1 MVCYATPLIGG
12 PEKTRINRYGD
23 NSPRET
29 RRTIMQSL
37 SIHENFSGFQSTRE
51 HNASILP
58 KCRDNIALQPYHRC
72 KCSESFHTLQQIPTK
87 KRPQRGCPYIKELQI
102 HETIPP

>member
-1 MVCYATPLIGG
+1 MDCYATPLSEG

-37 SIHENFSGFQSTRE
+37 LILENFSGSQTTRE

-58 KCRDNIALQPYHRC
+58 KCLDNRC
-72 KCSESFHTLQQIPTK
+72 ANCRHKDNTRLMEMQDNL
-87 KRPQRGCPYIKELQI
+87 
-102 HETIPP
+102 